1 MDVLALIPAR
11 YASSRLP
18 GKPLVEIAG
27 KPMIQHVYERVS
39 RAARVGRVVVA
50 TDDERIRECVEGFGG
65 DAVMTSTE
73 HLSGTDRIAAA
84 ARMLE
89 PARMIINIQ
98 GDEPLI
104 DPGVIDIL
112 AEALESTDCECAT
125 PIGRITSGRDLFDT
139 NVVKVVVRQDY
150 TPLYFSRSP
159 IPCFRDLQPEEWATA
174 HTYYR
179 HIGIYAY
186 RRAAL
191 ERFVRLPPSV
201 LEMREKLEQL
211 RAIEAGMRIDV
222 TVVDSVPLGVDTP
235 ADLEAARRMLGK
247 GWASRALNERE

>member
-186 RRAAL
+186 RPDAL
-191 ERFVRLPPSV
+191 EKFVAASPAP
-201 LEMREKLEQL
+201 LELCEQLEQL
-211 RAIEAGMRIDV
+211 RMLDLGMGLFCVETDY
-222 TVVDSVPLGVDTP
+222 TGHAVDTP
-235 ADLEAARRMLGK
+235 EDVMKVEKLIEEG
-247 GWASRALNERE
+247 G

>member
-1 MDVLALIPAR
+1 MNDVLALIPAR

-39 RAARVGRVVVA
+39 RATRVDRVVVA
-50 TDDERIRECVEGFGG
+50 TDDERIREAVAGFGG
-65 DAVMTSTE
+65 DVVMTSTD
-73 HLSGTDRIAAA
+73 HISGTDRIAAA
-84 ARMLE
+84 ARTLP
-89 PARMIINIQ
+89 PARIIINIQ

-104 DPGVIDIL
+104 DPAVIDTL

-139 NVVKVVVRQDY
+139 NVVKVVVRRDY

-159 IPCFRDLQPEEWATA
+159 IPCYRDLQPEEWVTA
-174 HTYYR
+174 HPYYR

-186 RRAAL
+186 RPDALEKFVAASPAAL
-191 ERFVRLPPSV
+191 EVC
-201 LEMREKLEQL
+201 EQLEQL
-211 RAIEAGMRIDV
+211 RMLDLGMGFFCVETDY
-222 TVVDSVPLGVDTP
+222 TGHAVDTP
-235 ADLEAARRMLGK
+235 EDVMKVERIME
-247 GWASRALNERE
+247 SR